1 MLIMTKL
8 VYCRVYATKRNRYT
22 KNTTETWI
30 HLPKIKVNE
39 IKIILTVSSV
49 DQSTQMTPQYNSGRY
64 SSQKCSAFCRL
75 NR

>member
-1 MLIMTKL
+1 MVMPIVNCDEAGLW
-8 VYCRVYATKRNRYT
+8 YATNRNRDT

-49 DQSTQMTPQYNSGRY
+49 IQSTQMTPQYNSGRH
-64 SSQKCSAFCRL
+64 SPHVELFVD
-75 NR
+75 